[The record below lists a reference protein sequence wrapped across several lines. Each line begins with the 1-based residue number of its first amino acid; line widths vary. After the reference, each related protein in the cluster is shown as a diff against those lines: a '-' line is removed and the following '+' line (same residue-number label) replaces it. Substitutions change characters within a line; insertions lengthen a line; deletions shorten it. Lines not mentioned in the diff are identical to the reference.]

1 VYTLIRYV
9 DVTVTIQTSLEINDV
24 VIDEAQNFTIAELFL
39 IRSLFVLGSSYTL
52 CGDLNQRY
60 DDACISDWREAESV
74 FTMEPDIFYLT
85 RNLRNTKQI
94 NAVSLTLIG
103 DQISDPS
110 PVTGPPVRVVTDP
123 NTDYTTLLDELR
135 TSIDH
140 LESPKIVFIGSKPY
154 VDRLVAAIEVVD
166 INAIGGLEYDG
177 AVILVHD
184 LPDSSN
190 SRRSLYVA
198 LTRSRWAVTLVIG
211 DDMSMW
217 VKDLLESAPP
227 DCVTVH

>member
-1 VYTLIRYV
+1 MIREF
-9 DVTVTIQTSLEINDV
+9 DSSVTIRPAVFINDI
-24 VIDEAQNFTIAELFL
+24 VIDEAQNFTLSELNL
-39 IRSLFVLGSSYTL
+39 LRVLFPLSHSYTL
-52 CGDLNQRY
+52 CGDLNQRI
-60 DDACISDWREAESV
+60 DDTCLSDWYEIEPLFGSAPDV
-74 FTMEPDIFYLT
+74 FFLT

-110 PVTGPPVRVVTDP
+110 PVTGPPVRIVTDP

-154 VDRLVAAIEVVD
+154 VDRLVAAIEVVA

-184 LPDSSN
+184 LPDSAN

-211 DDMSMW
+211 DDISMW
-217 VKDLLESAPP
+217 VKDLLGSASP